1 MTYLK
6 NVSYLYAKQS
16 LRIVCKKC
24 PTSHNILNL
33 CWIFFQEDFI
43 ADFDSYQPVN
53 IPDFDSNVEHVV
65 RQNSSENDEG
75 ILQMVMTLFLFI
87 YTIFL
92 NGGVYKM
99 CTTYVCKC
107 IILFT
112 LSRMALA
119 KSNVRKL
126 DCMMKL

>member
-24 PTSHNILNL
+24 PTSLNIFNL

-43 ADFDSYQPVN
+43 VDFDIYQPVN

-75 ILQMVMTLFLFI
+75 TLQMVMKLFLFI
-87 YTIFL
+87 YTIFS